1 MLELPA
7 SCRDALTVTRRLDY
21 RILWIDTLCIVQ
33 NSAADWTQEALNMVE
48 YYGDAALILFASTA
62 PDSRHGPLGSRNISI

>member
-7 SCRDALTVTRRLDY
+7 SICDALTVTRRLGY
-21 RILWIDTLCIVQ
+21 RFLWIDALCIVQ
-33 NSAADWTQEALNMVE
+33 NSVADPTQEAPNMAE
-48 YYGDAALILFASTA
+48 YYGDAALILFASAA